1 MKRPLY
7 IAGLVFSVLAAI
19 YSFLGIMMAFWVAQ
33 VPGNSP
39 QHIRLNFLVW
49 VPATVAFSFLAALFA
64 YKLVQR

>member
-7 IAGLVFSVLAAI
+7 IAGLVVSVLAAI

-39 QHIRLNFLVW
+39 QHIRVNFLVW
-49 VPATVAFSFLAALFA
+49 LPATATFFLLAVLFA
-64 YKLVQR
+64 YKLMQR